1 MNRAFEPFFTTKP
14 PGVGTG
20 LGLSQVYGFAKQSG
34 GHIRIYSE
42 VGEGTTIK
50 LYFPR
55 LTGQPDIPAWS
66 AREPAAPSPDASAA
80 TRPCWWWRTTRR

>member
-1 MNRAFEPFFTTKP
+1 MLNRAFEPFFTTKP
-14 PGVGTG
+14 SGVGTG
-20 LGLSQVYGFAKQSG
+20 LGLSQVYGFVKQSG

-55 LTGQPDIPAWS
+55 LTGQTIPAWS
-66 AREPAAPSPDASAA
+66 AREAEHPPHRPMAA
-80 TRPCWWWRTTRR
+80 RPCWWSRTIRR